1 MREGWL
7 DGGSCEPMALAAF
20 HKLTVHAAELNEYRR
35 PAARVVSGDGIGAR
49 ARGDRPGDHYNA
61 REPWGDI
68 LCPYGWKLFHATAGA
83 VYWCR
88 PGKSL
93 SGISASTGFCK
104 GPDGNDLLYVFS
116 TSAAPFEA
124 EASYSKFAAYAL
136 LNHRGDY
143 AAAARALMHAGYG
156 VSRRVRVKGVGA

>member
-35 PAARVVSGDGIGAR
+35 PAARVVTGERAAVP
-49 ARGDRPGDHYNA
+49 ARGDRPGDHFNA
-61 REPWGDI
+61 RVPWGDI

-124 EASYSKFAAYAL
+124 EASYSKFAAYAI
-136 LNHRGDY
+136 LNHRGDFP
-143 AAAARALMHAGYG
+143 AATRALARAGYG
-156 VSRRVRVKGVGA
+156 SRLFSLVKGVRE